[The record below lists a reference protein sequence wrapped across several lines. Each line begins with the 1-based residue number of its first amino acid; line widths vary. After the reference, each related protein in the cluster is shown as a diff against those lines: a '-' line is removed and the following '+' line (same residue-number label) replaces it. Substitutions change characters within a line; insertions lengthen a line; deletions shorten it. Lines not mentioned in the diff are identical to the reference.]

1 MAMIQCPNCNSTINN
16 ENAAFCPNCG
26 TRIVRPA
33 AEQAVEPVVEPVV
46 KQTPAAPEIPEVP
59 AVEPQAAPNP
69 PQSQPSYPQQQYP
82 AYPQQ
87 QYQPPMYPQ
96 YQQPAYQQPQYAQ
109 PYAPQQPGLR
119 ANGVG
124 IAGFVLGVIAFAL
137 AGIGWLVFEAAAESA
152 SYLPDLAAA
161 LIATFS
167 LMIVAM
173 LPGIPGFILDLVG
186 ICRRGVKKGLAIA
199 GFILNTLT
207 LASFVTL
214 LMIMGRYGLSFAELV
229 RYLD

>member
-33 AEQAVEPVVEPVV
+33 AEPVVEPVV
-46 KQTPAAPEIPEVP
+46 EQTPAAPEAPEMQY
-59 AVEPQAAPNP
+59 AEPQTAPNP
-69 PQSQPSYPQQQYP
+69 PQSQPGYPQQYSG
-82 AYPQQ
+82 YPQQ
-87 QYQPPMYPQ
+87 QYQPPVYPQ
-96 YQQPAYQQPQYAQ
+96 YQQPAYSQQQYAQ
-109 PYAPQQPGLR
+109 PYAQQQPGLR

-124 IAGFVLGVIAFAL
+124 IAGFVLGVIAFVL
-137 AGIGWLVFEAAAESA
+137 AIIGWLFFTAVAGTT

-161 LIATFS
+161 LMALFS
-167 LMIVAM
+167 MLIVAM
-173 LPGIPGFILDLVG
+173 LPGVPGFILGLVG
-186 ICRRGVKKGLAIA
+186 ICRKGVKKGLAIA

-207 LASFVTL
+207 LASFAML
-214 LMIMGRYGLSFAELV
+214 LTIMARYGLTFAELV